1 MEEKSMKKIMFGNSL
16 MLLALFIFGLS
27 VVNVLYVGFVWLS
40 IILMVVG
47 FGFALAGCFGKDK

>member
-1 MEEKSMKKIMFGNSL
+1 MKKIMFGNSL

-47 FGFALAGCFGKDK
+47 LGFALAGCFGKDK

>member
-1 MEEKSMKKIMFGNSL
+1 MKKIMFGNSL